1 MFKSVGEPDLARLRR
16 EREEADGRY
25 NDALTALDAAIQKL
39 PEFPHPAPDYDDA
52 QVNPINEWWRIM
64 PEAPPSAPGWRGR
77 VAAFIWNLVSPF
89 FEKQQGFNSALVDHL
104 NRNLTGHHETRK
116 AIASSI
122 AVLHDQVEAAVR
134 FESHLIVYLQK
145 ITAFID
151 TKDRE
156 IVGFMRQIHEA
167 GLNSVGDE
175 LMKRWESMVV
185 REKRYDAKVSALS
198 VAHETA
204 VSELRTLV
212 ASTQQGMLAVKRE
225 LERVMSLEP
234 SETLAASVAGSSH
247 EFRSPALSE
256 ARSSSRA
263 ASKGESG
270 TPDPES
276 RESGIP
282 SPASRLD
289 SYKYVG
295 FEDLF
300 RGSQED
306 IRTRV
311 TAYVSYFA
319 GASDVVDLG
328 CGRGE
333 FLDLLVARGISAR
346 GVDLNHEMVQVCRE
360 RGLDVTE
367 ADALSYLESV
377 PDQSLGGLFAAQVV
391 EHLPPDYLLRM
402 LEVAHHKLRP
412 GSRII
417 LETINPACWLA
428 YFESYIRDLTHVRP
442 LHPDTLRYLMLASG
456 FQGVEIRFRAP
467 VPEDARLHSIPL
479 TPDMYQKDERLAE
492 IVEVLNANVERLNSL
507 LFTHLDYAAIGQRL

>member
-16 EREEADGRY
+16 EREEADRRY
-25 NDALTALDAAIQKL
+25 NEALTALDAAIQKL
-39 PEFPHPAPDYDDA
+39 PEFPHAAPDYDEA
-52 QVNPINEWWRIM
+52 QVHPINDWWRIM
-64 PEAPPSAPGWRGR
+64 PETPPSAPGWRGR
-77 VAAFIWNLVSPF
+77 VMAFLWHVVAPF
-89 FEKQQGFNSALVDHL
+89 FERQQGFNSALVDHL

-122 AVLHDQVEAAVR
+122 AVLHDQVEAAIR

-156 IVGFMRQIHEA
+156 IVGFMRQIHDA
-167 GLNSVGDE
+167 GLNSVSDE

-234 SETLAASVAGSSH
+234 AGSLVGSARVASDN
-247 EFRSPALSE
+247 EPRTPAFSE
-256 ARSSSRA
+256 ARPSTRSGRA
-263 ASKGESG
+263 ESKGE
-270 TPDPES
+270 
-276 RESGIP
+276 
-282 SPASRLD
+282 SRLD

-311 TAYVSYFA
+311 TSYVSYFD

-333 FLDLLVARGISAR
+333 FLDLLHAHGITAR
-346 GVDLNHEMVQVCRE
+346 GVDLNHEMVQVCRD

-367 ADALSYLESV
+367 SDALSYLESV

>member
-1 MFKSVGEPDLARLRR
+1 
-16 EREEADGRY
+16 
-25 NDALTALDAAIQKL
+25 
-39 PEFPHPAPDYDDA
+39 
-52 QVNPINEWWRIM
+52 
-64 PEAPPSAPGWRGR
+64 
-77 VAAFIWNLVSPF
+77 
-89 FEKQQGFNSALVDHL
+89 
-104 NRNLTGHHETRK
+104 
-116 AIASSI
+116 
-122 AVLHDQVEAAVR
+122 
-134 FESHLIVYLQK
+134 
-145 ITAFID
+145 

-167 GLNSVGDE
+167 GLNSVSDE

-198 VAHETA
+198 AAHESA

-225 LERVMSLEP
+225 LERVMS
-234 SETLAASVAGSSH
+234 VAPAGALVGSSAANSH
-247 EFRSPALSE
+247 ELRTTNHE
-256 ARSSSRA
+256 
-263 ASKGESG
+263 
-270 TPDPES
+270 
-276 RESGIP
+276 
-282 SPASRLD
+282 SRLD

-306 IRTRV
+306 IRARV
-311 TAYVSYFA
+311 TSYVSYFD

-333 FLDLLVARGISAR
+333 FLDLLTARGISAR
-346 GVDLNHEMVQVCRE
+346 GVDINHEMVQVCRE
-360 RGLDVTE
+360 RGHEVTE
-367 ADALSYLESV
+367 ADALSYLESI

-442 LHPDTLRYLMLASG
+442 LHPDTLRYLLLASG
-456 FQGVEIRFRAP
+456 FQGVDIRFRAP
-467 VPEDARLHSIPL
+467 VPDEARLQSIPL
-479 TPDMYQKDERLAE
+479 TPALYEKDERLAE
-492 IVEVLNANVERLNSL
+492 IIEVLNANVERLNSL